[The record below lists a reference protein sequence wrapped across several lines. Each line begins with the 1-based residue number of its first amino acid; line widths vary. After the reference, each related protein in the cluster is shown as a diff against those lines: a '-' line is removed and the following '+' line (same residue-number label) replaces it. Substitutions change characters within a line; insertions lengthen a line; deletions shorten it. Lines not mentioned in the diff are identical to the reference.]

1 MNELDK
7 ITEERDNK
15 RKEYEALRTR
25 RLNEFMEG
33 FSIITMKLKEMYQVK
48 LINNCHNKV
57 FPYSC
62 FDKTNL
68 PLKKEGLNY
77 LVA

>member
-1 MNELDK
+1 VNELDK

-33 FSIITMKLKEMYQVK
+33 FSIITMKLKEMYQVS
-48 LINNCHNKV
+48 
-57 FPYSC
+57 F
-62 FDKTNL
+62 
-68 PLKKEGLNY
+68 
-77 LVA
+77 LVYYTTYTGFMSWTRRRFS